1 MDIYNNNHRSRNIV
15 YRLNRTLSKAMG
27 DLSMKD
33 QEIEKLK
40 MQLQKIQEQKMKSN
54 NVYLAEI
61 QKNYKLT
68 Q

>member
-1 MDIYNNNHRSRNIV
+1 
-15 YRLNRTLSKAMG
+15 MG